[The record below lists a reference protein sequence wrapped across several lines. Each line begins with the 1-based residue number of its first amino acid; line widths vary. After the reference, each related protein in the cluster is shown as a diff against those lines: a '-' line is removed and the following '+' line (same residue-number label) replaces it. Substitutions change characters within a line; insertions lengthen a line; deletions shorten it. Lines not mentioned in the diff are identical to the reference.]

1 MGLVLGL
8 ETENFKSEDITLGKI
23 YNSEEFK
30 EKYHYDGN
38 LGAQYDEKK
47 TKFTLWAPTAKNVKL
62 ALYGKNGNDIEN
74 SPTELVQMN
83 KGEQG
88 EWSIEVKGNLNGEY
102 YNYIVEVNGK
112 ENEVTDPYAKAVGV
126 NGNRAMVIDLKET
139 NPQGWDKDKKTK
151 LEYATDAVIYEMHI
165 RDFSIDDN

>member
-102 YNYIVEVNGK
+102 YKYIVELNGK
-112 ENEVTDPYAKAVGV
+112 ENEVTDP
-126 NGNRAMVIDLKET
+126 
-139 NPQGWDKDKKTK
+139 
-151 LEYATDAVIYEMHI
+151 
-165 RDFSIDDN
+165 